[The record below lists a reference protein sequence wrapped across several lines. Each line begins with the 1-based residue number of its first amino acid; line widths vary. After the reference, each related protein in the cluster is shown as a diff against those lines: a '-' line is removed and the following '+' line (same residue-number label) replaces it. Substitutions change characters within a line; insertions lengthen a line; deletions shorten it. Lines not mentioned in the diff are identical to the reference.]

1 MLLMVELYLQLMIA
15 WAESAIEGNRSPA
28 AIWNLQVNTFSNVPL
43 ASIGGRASRKYIV
56 CFCKT
61 GFSRETARRNWLFTD
76 QPEQKVFLEPN
87 KIRNRRGCAGSP
99 SSLWCKEMVTIFF
112 YENDDD
118 GGDTVV
124 DDVDRVGHRPGKIVS
139 PRDIPPIPFFRQLI
153 ILHSFRRR
161 WICYS
166 GKS

>member
-1 MLLMVELYLQLMIA
+1 
-15 WAESAIEGNRSPA
+15 
-28 AIWNLQVNTFSNVPL
+28 
-43 ASIGGRASRKYIV
+43 
-56 CFCKT
+56 
-61 GFSRETARRNWLFTD
+61 
-76 QPEQKVFLEPN
+76 
-87 KIRNRRGCAGSP
+87 
-99 SSLWCKEMVTIFF
+99 MVTIFL

-124 DDVDRVGHRPGKIVS
+124 DDVDGVGHRPGKIVS

-166 GKS
+166 GKSSLD